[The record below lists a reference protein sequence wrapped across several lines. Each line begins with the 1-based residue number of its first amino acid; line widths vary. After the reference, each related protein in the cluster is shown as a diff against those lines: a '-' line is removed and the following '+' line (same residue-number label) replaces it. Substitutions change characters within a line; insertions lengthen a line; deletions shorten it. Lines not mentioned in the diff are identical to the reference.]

1 MDSRHIFLLKRPDM
15 AHPLRL
21 SSTFMAACMAAAA
34 VLGQCHRAQA
44 EVCQL
49 GATCSFDV
57 TTSVDIPGFGTATNA
72 MPVTVDLTDLKADGS
87 GKVGVDTPEV
97 SSTTDT
103 RSKKTKFSNKGNGK
117 KSTMKVKQDKGV
129 KETKVKI
136 SKSKTRR
143 GS

>member
-1 MDSRHIFLLKRPDM
+1 M
-15 AHPLRL
+15 AYRSLRL
-21 SSTFMAACMAAAA
+21 TSTLMAACVAAAA
-34 VLGQCHRAQA
+34 VVGHGYRAQA
-44 EVCQL
+44 EDCQL

-57 TTSVDIPGFGTATNA
+57 TTSVDIPGFGTATNV

-103 RSKKTKFSNKGNGK
+103 RRKETKFSNKGNGK
-117 KSTMKVKQDKGV
+117 KSTMKVKKDKGV